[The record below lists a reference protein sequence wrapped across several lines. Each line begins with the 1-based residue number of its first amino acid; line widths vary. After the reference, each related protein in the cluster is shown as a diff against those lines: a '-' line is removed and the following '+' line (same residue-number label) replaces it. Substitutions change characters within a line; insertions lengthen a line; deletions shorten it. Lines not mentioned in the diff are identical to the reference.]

1 VRLAVAEAQ
10 WQAQSRAP
18 LDAER
23 DRLAKE
29 CESLRA
35 KLAEAE
41 RKPAPPSADAL
52 RQQIETALAGAKA
65 AWKSDEAGRLALAEE
80 TWRSEANASLARATA
95 RAESA
100 EAALA
105 QARTAASNGQYDQ
118 AFIDGL
124 RREIETL
131 QRAIADRE
139 VELAQAR
146 LTLEARH
153 LVPEQG
159 EVRSRIALERSPRG
173 MREPRE
179 ANPANR
185 RILRDVAIVF
195 AVVVALFFAFP
206 FVVPYLPYDWQVEI
220 YNLETGQAP
229 AAAPAAAPAPAAP
242 RHVDVPVVTVLRAVN
257 VRQDPSAGAAVV
269 ARLKRGA
276 TVTPGET
283 QGNWTRI
290 KTGTADGWVFSSYL
304 DKAASPP
311 AR

>member
-1 VRLAVAEAQ
+1 
-10 WQAQSRAP
+10 
-18 LDAER
+18 
-23 DRLAKE
+23 
-29 CESLRA
+29 
-35 KLAEAE
+35 
-41 RKPAPPSADAL
+41 
-52 RQQIETALAGAKA
+52 
-65 AWKSDEAGRLALAEE
+65 
-80 TWRSEANASLARATA
+80 
-95 RAESA
+95 
-100 EAALA
+100 
-105 QARTAASNGQYDQ
+105 
-118 AFIDGL
+118 
-124 RREIETL
+124 
-131 QRAIADRE
+131 
-139 VELAQAR
+139 
-146 LTLEARH
+146 
-153 LVPEQG
+153 
-159 EVRSRIALERSPRG
+159 

-269 ARLKRGA
+269 ARLKRGD